1 MKIKRVLISVTD
13 KTGLVEF
20 ANVLMKSGAE
30 IFSTGGTLKAL
41 QSGGIKAKSIS
52 DVTNFPEILDG
63 RVKTLHPAV
72 FAGILARRDVREHLD
87 QLDKFKLSLFDMVVV
102 NLYRFEETAAS
113 GADLET
119 IIENIDIG
127 GPSLIRAAA
136 KNYEGCVVVVE
147 PAQYN
152 EVAGEL
158 SNGGVSIELM
168 KKLAATAFEKVALY
182 NVAIAQFY
190 REKFAESKPFPSRKV
205 PDLSGESPLVGSVL
219 VGERKTMDLRY
230 GENPHQTAG
239 FYGNFGKYFEKL
251 HGKELSYNNLVDVDA
266 AQRLIQEFDQPAAV
280 IIKHTNPC
288 GVAIDHDVHQAYIRA
303 LKTDPKSAFGGI
315 VAFNRKVEAPL
326 ADQLNQIF
334 LEVVIAPEFSNDA
347 LDLLNKKKDRRI
359 ILNKSKLSESV
370 LLRSSCGGILAQT
383 VDKVVLNENDL
394 KVVTNRFPTER
405 ELNDMRFAYTV
416 CKHVKSNSIVFARDG
431 MTLGSGAGQ
440 MSRVDSVKIARI
452 KAEESG
458 LDLKGSVAASDAFFP
473 FADNVEEIA
482 KAGASGIIQP
492 GGSVRD
498 GESIEAANRLNISM
512 VFTGI
517 RHFKH

>member
-1 MKIKRVLISVTD
+1 
-13 KTGLVEF
+13 VEF
-20 ANVLMKSGAE
+20 ANVLIKSGAE

-41 QSGGIKAKSIS
+41 QSAGIKAKSIS

-72 FAGILARRDVREHLD
+72 FAGILARRNVRQHLD
-87 QLDKFKLSLFDMVVV
+87 QLENLKLSLFDMVVV
-102 NLYRFEETAAS
+102 NLYRFEETVAS
-113 GADLET
+113 GAELET

-136 KNYEGCVVVVE
+136 KNYEGCAVVVD

-158 SNGGVSIELM
+158 NSDGAVSLELM
-168 KKLAATAFEKVALY
+168 KKLAAAAFEKVALY
-182 NVAIAQFY
+182 DVVIAQFY
-190 REKFAESKPFPSRKV
+190 REKFADGRA
-205 PDLSGESPLVGSVL
+205 LGNSVL
-219 VGERKTMDLRY
+219 IGERKSMDMRY

-239 FYGNFGKYFEKL
+239 FYGNFEKYFEKL

-266 AQRLIQEFDQPAAV
+266 AQRLIQEFDGPAAV

-288 GVAIDHDVHQAYIRA
+288 GVATDHDIHQAYTRA
-303 LKTDPKSAFGGI
+303 LKTDSKSAFGGI
-315 VAFNRKVEAPL
+315 VAFNRKVEVPL
-326 ADQLNQIF
+326 AEQLNQIF
-334 LEVVIAPEFSNDA
+334 LEVVIAPEFSHDA

-359 ILNKSKLSESV
+359 ILSKSKLPENILV
-370 LLRSSCGGILAQT
+370 RSSCGGILAQT
-383 VDKVVLNENDL
+383 ADNVILNENDL

-405 ELNDMRFAYTV
+405 ELNDMKFAYIV
-416 CKHVKSNSIVFARDG
+416 CKHVKSNAIVFAKDG

-452 KAEESG
+452 KAEEAG
-458 LDLKGSVAASDAFFP
+458 LDLKGSVAASDAYFP

-482 KAGASGIIQP
+482 KAGASAIIQP

-498 GESIEAANRLNISM
+498 SESIEAADRLNISM